1 MGKCN
6 YLFTVDFR
14 TIINKSFLKDILAYP
29 IDTLQE
35 QIYKGFM
42 DIIKSQFQSRMM
54 IPSQH
59 FRFKALQ
66 RHRQFNIVG
75 LEAHPKTKSNLH

>member
-1 MGKCN
+1 M
-6 YLFTVDFR
+6 
-14 TIINKSFLKDILAYP
+14 
-29 IDTLQE
+29 
-35 QIYKGFM
+35 YKGFM
-42 DIIKSQFQSRMM
+42 DMIKSQFQSRMM